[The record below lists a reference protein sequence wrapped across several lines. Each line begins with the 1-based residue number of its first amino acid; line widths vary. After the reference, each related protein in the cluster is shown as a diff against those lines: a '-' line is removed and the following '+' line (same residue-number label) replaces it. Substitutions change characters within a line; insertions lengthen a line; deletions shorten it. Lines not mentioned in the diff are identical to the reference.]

1 MSAFKKLS
9 KADIT
14 TVPYTANKQWIFT
27 FNSSS
32 AFDSNAI
39 IYCEGTKEPFNITG
53 STTFNGQYQSLV
65 YRSINQL
72 FYQSYTDTL
81 DTSSLMFNVNTY
93 ESASQYRPTASYF
106 NYNTNPLLV
115 KNFPTSSSQQIGVIS
130 INQSIFGSKILPYT
144 FNLSSSLVNIID
156 DGNGN
161 LIETLAGNVYMG
173 NIFYAHGIAV
183 ITDPNYLEYTAINSA
198 TVYLNGARSGTTI
211 FYYTN
216 SNNQPV
222 TASIGDVG
230 QFITVL
236 NGTSITIASGPGNY
250 NYLETEGK
258 TISFKNAHTIYENEV
273 RCIVKESELNLSY
286 NPTLV
291 TGSYSD
297 GILKDFT
304 TGSVFQPYTT
314 TIGLYNDDNELLM
327 VAKLAKP
334 MLISPYTDMT
344 FIVKY
349 DT

>member
-14 TVPYTANKQWIFT
+14 TVSYTANKQWTFT

-32 AFDSNAI
+32 AFDSSSI
-39 IYCEGTKEPFNITG
+39 VYCEGTNESFNTTG
-53 STTFNGQYQSLV
+53 SITFNGQYQSLI
-65 YRSINQL
+65 YSSINHL
-72 FYQSYTDTL
+72 FYQSYTDSL
-81 DTSSLMFNVNTY
+81 NTSSLMFDVFTY
-93 ESASQYRPTASYF
+93 TSASQQRPTASYF
-106 NYNTNPLLV
+106 NYNANPLLI
-115 KNFPTSSSQQIGVIS
+115 KSFPTSSSQQIGVIS
-130 INQSIFGSKILPYT
+130 IDKDIFGSKILPYT

-161 LIETLAGNVYMG
+161 LLETIAGNIPIG

-183 ITDPNYLEYTAINSA
+183 ITDPNYLVYTSINSS
-198 TVYLNGARSGTTI
+198 TVYLSGQRTGDTT

-222 TASIGDVG
+222 TTSINDVG
-230 QFITVL
+230 QFVDVL
-236 NGTSITIASGPGNY
+236 NGTTITVVSGPGNY
-250 NYLETEGK
+250 SYLETEGK

-273 RCIVKESELNLSY
+273 RCIVKESEFNLSY

-291 TGSYSD
+291 TSYASGS
-297 GILKDFT
+297 LRDFA
-304 TGSVFQPYTT
+304 TGSIFNPYVT
-314 TIGLYNDDNELLM
+314 TIGLYNDENELLM

-334 MLISPYTDMT
+334 IMISPNTDMT

-349 DT
+349 DN